1 MKIVFA
7 GTPEFAAQ
15 AMRAIEK
22 SGHQIVLAL
31 TQPDRRAGR
40 GMHLQASPV
49 KIFAQEKNIPVL
61 QPESL
66 KLNHADLQKRAAAQE
81 MYRYLSGIDFDAMV
95 VVAYGLILPQDILD
109 LASHN
114 DRHGCFNIHA
124 SLLPRWRGA
133 APIQRAIECG
143 DDLTGVSIM
152 QMDAGLDTGDTVLV
166 GDLKIASDETSAS
179 LHDRLAIM
187 GAELMVKILNDLDQG
202 LVVTRTPQST
212 EGVTY
217 AEKILKSEAEI
228 DWQLSAAEID
238 RRIRAFNPFPGSTSS
253 LCGEQLKFWSSRLSD
268 KAPIHQDAIPGRVV
282 GFSGDGAY
290 VQCGEGVIEILEMQ
304 KPGGKRISANL
315 CIPNGANVNPEMTFE
330 KFTNQLG
337 GANV

>member
-15 AMRAIEK
+15 AMRAINQA
-22 SGHQIVLAL
+22 GHQIVLAL

-49 KIFAQEKNIPVL
+49 KVFAQEKSIPVL
-61 QPESL
+61 QPETL
-66 KLNHADLQKRAAAQE
+66 KRDHADLQKRTTAQE
-81 MYRYLSGIDFDAMV
+81 AYQYLSDVDFDAMV

-109 LASHN
+109 IASRN
-114 DRHGCFNIHA
+114 GRHGCFNIHA

-133 APIQRAIECG
+133 APIQRAIESG
-143 DDLTGVSIM
+143 DPSTGVSIM

-166 GDLKIASDETSAS
+166 GNIKITAHETSTS
-179 LHDRLAIM
+179 LHDRLAIL
-187 GAELMVKILNDLDQG
+187 GAELMVSTLNNLDQG
-202 LVVTRTPQST
+202 VAISRTSQPSL
-212 EGVTY
+212 GVTY

-228 DWQLSAAEID
+228 DWQLSAMEID

-253 LCGEQLKFWSSRLSD
+253 LHGEQLKFWNSGLPS
-268 KAPIHQDAIPGRVV
+268 KEQTNHDANPGQVL
-282 GFSGDGAY
+282 GFSEVGVY

-304 KPGGKRISANL
+304 KPGGKKINASTCLQTYR
-315 CIPNGANVNPEMTFE
+315 TQE
-330 KFTNQLG
+330 KIMQFKKD
-337 GANV
+337 